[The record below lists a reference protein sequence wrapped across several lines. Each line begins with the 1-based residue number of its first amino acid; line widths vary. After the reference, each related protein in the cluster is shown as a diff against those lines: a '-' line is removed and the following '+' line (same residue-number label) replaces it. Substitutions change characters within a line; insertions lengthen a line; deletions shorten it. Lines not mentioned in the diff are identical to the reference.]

1 MSDDDNDNRGSL
13 ERDDAV
19 VTGVIEAKL
28 PECKCKEC
36 AERLSQ
42 IKDVHLHFSKMYAS
56 INSFNDSIQN
66 QNETLSKIF
75 KEMIPLLK
83 SIDARLKQNHT
94 ILEKM
99 SQ

>member
-1 MSDDDNDNRGSL
+1 MSEEDNRAS
-13 ERDDAV
+13 DQ
-19 VTGVIEAKL
+19 IESKL
-28 PECKCKEC
+28 PECMCKEC
-36 AERLSQ
+36 AERLNQ
-42 IKDVHLHFSKMYAS
+42 IKDVHTHFSKMYAN
-56 INSFNDSIQN
+56 INSFNDSIKN

-94 ILEKM
+94 MLEKM